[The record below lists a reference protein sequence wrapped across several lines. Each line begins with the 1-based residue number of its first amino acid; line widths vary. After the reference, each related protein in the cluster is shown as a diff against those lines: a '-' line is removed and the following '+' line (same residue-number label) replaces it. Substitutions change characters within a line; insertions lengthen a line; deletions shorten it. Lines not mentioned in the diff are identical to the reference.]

1 MRNPRHD
8 DLDGSRAPTM
18 IEQASADPREKWLAA
33 DPGDDLEFLMAM
45 LALADGGGPGRRLSM
60 AEQKTH
66 AVPGHLQAEKPETL
80 ERPVE
85 TFEEDLT
92 DSVHEKAKSRDK
104 DERAVAKAV
113 IDLESSD

>member
-1 MRNPRHD
+1 
-8 DLDGSRAPTM
+8 
-18 IEQASADPREKWLAA
+18 
-33 DPGDDLEFLMAM
+33 
-45 LALADGGGPGRRLSM
+45 M

-66 AVPGHLQAEKPETL
+66 PVAGNRQAEKPETL

-85 TFEEDLT
+85 TFEKDLA
-92 DSVHEKAKSRDK
+92 DSVHEKAKSTDK